1 MARVP
6 PSIAEFLRQKHLA
19 VVGVSRDT
27 RQFANAIYRKL
38 KKAGYTVYAVNPNAS
53 SVEGDPCYPT
63 LAALPQKVDGAVLAT
78 TPAVT
83 ERLVEECAQLGL
95 PRVWMHRSF
104 GTGSVSER
112 AARLGRERGVT
123 VIAGGC
129 PMMYCDPVDPG
140 HRCMRWWLRVTAK
153 LPVD

>member
-53 SVEGDPCYPT
+53 SVEGDRCYPT
-63 LAALPQKVDGAVLAT
+63 LAALPQRVDGAVLAT

-83 ERLVEECAQLGL
+83 ERLVEECAQLGVL
-95 PRVWMHRSF
+95 RVWMHRSF

-129 PMMYCDPVDPG
+129 PMMFCDPVDPA
-140 HRCMRWWLRVTAK
+140 HRCMRWLLRVTAK

>member
-6 PSIAEFLRQKHLA
+6 PSIAEFLQQKCLA

-53 SVEGDPCYPT
+53 SVEGDACYPT
-63 LAALPQKVDGAVLAT
+63 LAALPQRVDGAVLAT

-83 ERLVEECAQLGL
+83 ERLVEECAELGV

-112 AARLGRERGVT
+112 AARRGRERGVT

-129 PMMYCDPVDPG
+129 PMMYCDPVDPA
-140 HRCMRWWLRVTAK
+140 HRCMRWLLRVTAK

>member
-6 PSIAEFLRQKHLA
+6 PSIAAFLRQKHLA

-83 ERLVEECAQLGL
+83 ERLVEECAQLGV

>member
-1 MARVP
+1 VAKIP
-6 PSIAEFLRQKHLA
+6 PSIADFLRQKHLA
-19 VVGVSRDT
+19 VVGVSRDS

-38 KKAGYTVYAVNPNAS
+38 KKAGYTVYAVNPNAA

-63 LAALPQKVDGAVLAT
+63 LAALPHSVDGAVLAT
-78 TPAVT
+78 TPTVV
-83 ERLVEECAQLGL
+83 EQLVEECAQVGV

-112 AARLGRERGVT
+112 AARLGRDRGVM
-123 VIAGGC
+123 VIVGGC

-140 HRCMRWWLRVTAK
+140 HRCMRWWLRVTGK

>member
-83 ERLVEECAQLGL
+83 ERLVEECAQLGV